1 MWVESELGRG
11 SIFYFSTEHK
21 LDENAKTRASFKTP
35 GEQRVLF
42 LSKRPLIAA
51 AMATNLRSFGL
62 EMDQASSEEEASN
75 LLNRQEYFAVFIN
88 ECVSGFDGVAG
99 SAVARMLQ
107 SKAPET
113 PFSVIRHIHQQTGD
127 SSTECMIKP
136 LRYNALRDFVQRQV
150 GMVEVAGNIIPL
162 LGSNGSSSLKK
173 VALEDRAPKA
183 SRALQI
189 LLVEDNPINQ
199 KVGVRMLERLGCQV
213 DVVDRGEKAIEAV
226 LTGKYSHVFMD
237 LSMPGMDGL
246 EATEAIRK
254 LPESVRQPIIIALT
268 ANATTGDRVKCIE
281 AGMDDYASKPV
292 DPKTLRL
299 LLDRHSAQA
308 TSAGGDG
315 AVKPSM
321 PPSIPTD

>member
-1 MWVESELGRG
+1 
-11 SIFYFSTEHK
+11 
-21 LDENAKTRASFKTP
+21 
-35 GEQRVLF
+35 
-42 LSKRPLIAA
+42 
-51 AMATNLRSFGL
+51 
-62 EMDQASSEEEASN
+62 MDQASSEEEASN